1 VVACSSFSSFSSP
14 STAAGMDPNGLKTGG
29 TEISLYLSVFLM
41 NFISLFV
48 FCILF
53 RTKGDFFFVS
63 IFLLS
68 FRARRYFVS
77 PGPV

>member
-1 VVACSSFSSFSSP
+1 
-14 STAAGMDPNGLKTGG
+14 
-29 TEISLYLSVFLM
+29 M